1 MTSTSTT
8 TSVSTSISTDQ
19 VKLMN
24 RLATNLEACII
35 GKKKEIQLL
44 LTALL
49 AEGHVLLED
58 VPGTGKTMLI
68 KALAQSINGEF
79 RRIQCNPDLLPTD
92 ITGVSIYH
100 PKTESFVFKPGP
112 VMSNILL
119 VDEVNRATTKTQ
131 SALLEAMEEHHV
143 TVDGDRYELPKPFM
157 LLATQNPVDFE
168 GTYRLPEAQ
177 LDRFMLKFSL
187 GYPDAQ
193 SEKEMITRQS
203 THDPLLDLQAVTDV
217 EEIMNIQTQVKNVHI
232 DTSII
237 DYILDIVT
245 KTRNSPAIML
255 GASPRASLALTKAL
269 RAYAFLQGRNFVLP
283 DDVKELAPYVLSH
296 RLILRPEAVMDGL
309 TQTSALET
317 VLNSVKVPLR
327 MEK

>member
-1 MTSTSTT
+1 MT
-8 TSVSTSISTDQ
+8 Q
-19 VKLMN
+19 VTREAELVQ
-24 RLATNLEACII
+24 RLAANLETCIL
-35 GKKKEIQLL
+35 GKKFEIRLL

-68 KALAQSINGEF
+68 KALAQSIQGDF

-92 ITGVSIYH
+92 ITGVSMYH
-100 PKTESFVFKPGP
+100 PKTESFIYRPGP

-131 SALLEAMEEHHV
+131 SALLEAMEERHV
-143 TVDGDRYELPKPFM
+143 TVDGDRYELPRPFM
-157 LLATQNPVDFE
+157 LLATQNPIDFE

-187 GYPDAQ
+187 GYPSVE
-193 SEKEMITRQS
+193 SEKAMITGQS
-203 THDPLLDLQAVTDV
+203 AASPLDSLQPVTDV
-217 EEIMNIQTQVKNVHI
+217 DEIIRMQQIVKAVYV
-232 DTSII
+232 DASIV
-237 DYILDIVT
+237 DYIVDIVT
-245 KTRNSPAIML
+245 ETRKDPMLAL

-269 RAYAFLQGRNFVLP
+269 RAYAFLNNRDYVLP
-283 DDVKELAPYVLSH
+283 DDVKELAPYVLCH
-296 RLILRPEAVMDGL
+296 RLILKPEVAMDGM
-309 TQTSALET
+309 TQYS
-317 VLNSVKVPLR
+317 VLNSVLQRVKVPVR

>member
-1 MTSTSTT
+1 MTPITREAELA
-8 TSVSTSISTDQ
+8 Q
-19 VKLMN
+19 
-24 RLATNLEACII
+24 RLAANLETCIL
-35 GKKKEIQLL
+35 GKKFEIRLL

-68 KALAQSINGEF
+68 KALAQSIQGNF

-92 ITGVSIYH
+92 ITGVSMYH
-100 PKTESFVFKPGP
+100 PKTESFVYRPGP

-131 SALLEAMEEHHV
+131 SALLEAMEERHV
-143 TVDGDRYELPKPFM
+143 TVDGDRYELPTPFM
-157 LLATQNPVDFE
+157 LLATQNPIDFE

-187 GYPDAQ
+187 GYPSAE
-193 SEKEMITRQS
+193 SEKAMIGSQS
-203 THDPLLDLQAVTDV
+203 ASNPLDSLQPVTDV
-217 EEIMNIQTQVKNVHI
+217 DEIIRLQEIVKAVYV
-232 DTSII
+232 DASIV
-237 DYILDIVT
+237 DYIVDIVT
-245 KTRNSPAIML
+245 ETRKDPMLAL

-269 RAYAFLQGRNFVLP
+269 RAYAFLNNRDYVLP
-283 DDVKELAPYVLSH
+283 DDVKELAPYVLCH
-296 RLILRPEAVMDGL
+296 RLILRPEAAMDGM
-309 TQTSALET
+309 TQAS
-317 VLNSVKVPLR
+317 VLNSVLQRVKVPVR

>member
-1 MTSTSTT
+1 MASAIQE
-8 TSVSTSISTDQ
+8 VEI
-19 VKLMN
+19 MH
-24 RLATNLEACII
+24 RLAANLETCIL
-35 GKKKEIQLL
+35 GKRKEIRLL

-58 VPGTGKTMLI
+58 VPGTGKTVLI
-68 KALAQSINGEF
+68 KALAQSIQGEF

-100 PKTESFVFKPGP
+100 PKTETFVYRPGP

-157 LLATQNPVDFE
+157 LLATQNPIDFE

-187 GYPDAQ
+187 GYPSPD
-193 SEKEMITRQS
+193 SEKAMITGQS
-203 THDPLLDLQAVTDV
+203 TRSPLDDLKPVADIDDLMRIQQKVKEVYLDEAIV
-217 EEIMNIQTQVKNVHI
+217 EYIVEIVSQTRRH
-232 DTSII
+232 
-237 DYILDIVT
+237 
-245 KTRNSPAIML
+245 PALLL

-269 RAYAFLQGRNFVLP
+269 RAYAFLNDRDYVIP
-283 DDVKELAPYVLSH
+283 DDVKELAPYVLCH
-296 RLILRPEAVMDGL
+296 RLILRPEASMDGL
-309 TQTSALET
+309 TQAS
-317 VLNSVKVPLR
+317 VLDQVLQSVKVPVQ

>member
-1 MTSTSTT
+1 MASAIQEVETM
-8 TSVSTSISTDQ
+8 Q
-19 VKLMN
+19 
-24 RLATNLEACII
+24 RLAANLEACIL
-35 GKKKEIQLL
+35 GKKNEIRLL

-58 VPGTGKTMLI
+58 VPGTGKTVLI
-68 KALAQSINGEF
+68 KALAQSIQGKF

-92 ITGVSIYH
+92 ITGVSMYH
-100 PKTESFVFKPGP
+100 PKSESFVYRPGP

-143 TVDGDRYELPKPFM
+143 TVDGDRYELPNPFM
-157 LLATQNPVDFE
+157 LLATQNPIDFE

-187 GYPDAQ
+187 GYPNAD
-193 SEKEMITRQS
+193 SEIAMITGQS
-203 THDPLLDLQAVTDV
+203 KTNPLDDLQAVADID
-217 EEIMNIQTQVKNVHI
+217 EIIRIQDKVKVVHV
-232 DTSII
+232 DPSII
-237 DYILDIVT
+237 EYIVNIVT
-245 KTRNSPAIML
+245 ETRQHPALVL

-269 RAYAFLQGRNFVLP
+269 RAYAFLQDRDYVLP
-283 DDVKELAPYVLSH
+283 DDVKEVAPYVLCH
-296 RLILRPEAVMDGL
+296 RLILRPESSMDGM
-309 TQTSALET
+309 TQQSVLNT
-317 VLNSVKVPLR
+317 VLQRVKVPVR

>member
-1 MTSTSTT
+1 MS
-8 TSVSTSISTDQ
+8 Q
-19 VKLMN
+19 VTREVELAQ
-24 RLATNLEACII
+24 RLAANLETCIL
-35 GKKKEIQLL
+35 GKKFEIRLL

-68 KALAQSINGEF
+68 KALAQSIQGNF

-92 ITGVSIYH
+92 ITGVSMYH
-100 PKTESFVFKPGP
+100 PKTESFVYRPGP

-131 SALLEAMEEHHV
+131 SALLEAMEERHV
-143 TVDGDRYELPKPFM
+143 TVDGDRYELPTPFM
-157 LLATQNPVDFE
+157 LLATQNPIDFE

-187 GYPDAQ
+187 GYPSAE
-193 SEKEMITRQS
+193 SEKAMIGSQS
-203 THDPLLDLQAVTDV
+203 ASNPLDSLQPVTDV
-217 EEIMNIQTQVKNVHI
+217 DEIIRLQEIVKAVYV
-232 DTSII
+232 DASIV
-237 DYILDIVT
+237 DYIVDIVT
-245 KTRNSPAIML
+245 ETRKDPMLAL

-269 RAYAFLQGRNFVLP
+269 RAYAFLNNRDYVLP
-283 DDVKELAPYVLSH
+283 DDVKELAPYVLCH
-296 RLILRPEAVMDGL
+296 RLILRPEAAMDGM
-309 TQTSALET
+309 TQAS
-317 VLNSVKVPLR
+317 VLNSVLQRVKVPVR